1 MLKKSLSAF
10 VLSIGVL
17 SVIVSACGG
26 DAPPPRAQDPPAPP
40 RATVPPKPVMPVEIV
55 SVSPETI
62 DIRGGRAMPTTFTI
76 EYRIANPEKVEKAEI
91 RIVAKGLG
99 IIKRDAVPVQASG
112 IVTLSFDSSHDFGPL
127 VRFRVTCPQGTT
139 DWQTLGA
146 PPLPLE
152 ERQTGEFRI
161 TAVSPSH
168 VEPDYSGASVGS
180 GVRIGVHG
188 RGFSKDCTVEAE
200 RDGSTI
206 HVNNPYF
213 SNRSMHGLLM
223 HRDIDSRPVAGR
235 FLEFGLS
242 IHGPGVGRIHHKH
255 VLFNE

>member
-139 DWQTLGA
+139 DTWA
-146 PPLPLE
+146 
-152 ERQTGEFRI
+152 
-161 TAVSPSH
+161 
-168 VEPDYSGASVGS
+168 ASKS
-180 GVRIGVHG
+180 GVV
-188 RGFSKDCTVEAE
+188 
-200 RDGSTI
+200 
-206 HVNNPYF
+206 
-213 SNRSMHGLLM
+213 
-223 HRDIDSRPVAGR
+223 
-235 FLEFGLS
+235 
-242 IHGPGVGRIHHKH
+242 
-255 VLFNE
+255 